1 MMTNIIIHRMWLE
14 FRGTIAVSPVAL
26 TRHEGSMMAF
36 GFRRGWGWLLLA
48 ALTLSTIGDEITLI
62 TLMFRTAGDHATLAI
77 PLLLIAQLVPGLLAA
92 PYVGRL
98 TDRRDAGIIL
108 ILASLAQAAIVAWLA
123 FSVSLPATIVGA
135 SILGLLFAISGTATF
150 ALIPVL
156 AQSLGMTLARAN
168 AGLEF
173 VRSAGM
179 LAGPVVGGILV
190 SWGGT
195 GNALLIDAG
204 SFSLLALVI
213 WGSGIRRQTQP
224 EDGEQATPTLLAE
237 YLPLL
242 RNRRIIIMVAALTLE
257 VFATAIADVA
267 FIFLITVSLRAGATA
282 LGVLTAFWAGG
293 MLLGAALAGEI
304 AERHPARWA
313 FATAALMG
321 ASMLA
326 IGVIPV
332 IAVPNLAGVAVA
344 FVVGGAANSVHNV
357 AVRTMLQ
364 KEAPPDAHGKVAA
377 IYVTATRSAT
387 IAGFLAGGLFVPAS
401 AFTAYIVGGLLGV
414 IAGLVGWGLFCLGS
428 RHG

>member
-1 MMTNIIIHRMWLE
+1 MI
-14 FRGTIAVSPVAL
+14 GVSPLAL
-26 TRHEGSMMAF
+26 TRHESAMMTF

-62 TLMFRTAGDHATLAI
+62 TLMFRTAGDHAALAI

-92 PYVGRL
+92 PYIGRL
-98 TDRRDAGIIL
+98 TDRRDAGVIL

-123 FSVSLPATIVGA
+123 FSASLPATIVGA

-150 ALIPVL
+150 ALIPIL
-156 AQSLGMTLARAN
+156 AQGLGMTLARAN

-179 LAGPVVGGILV
+179 LAGPVIGGILV
-190 SWGGT
+190 SWGGAR
-195 GNALLIDAG
+195 NALLIDSG
-204 SFSLLALVI
+204 SFALLALVI
-213 WGSGIRRQTQP
+213 WGSGVRRRTQP
-224 EDGEQATPTLLAE
+224 EDGEEQATPTLLAE

-242 RNRRIIIMVAALTLE
+242 RNRRIVIMVTALTLE

-267 FIFLITVSLRAGATA
+267 FIFLITVSLNAGATA

-304 AERHPARWA
+304 AEHHPARWA

-326 IGVIPV
+326 IGVMPLI
-332 IAVPNLAGVAVA
+332 IVPSLAGVAIA

-377 IYVTATRSAT
+377 VYVTATRSAT
-387 IAGFLAGGLFVPAS
+387 IAGFLSGGLFVPAS

-414 IAGLVGWGLFCLGS
+414 IAGIAGWGLFRLA
-428 RHG
+428 R

>member
-1 MMTNIIIHRMWLE
+1 MSAH
-14 FRGTIAVSPVAL
+14 
-26 TRHEGSMMAF
+26 
-36 GFRRGWGWLLLA
+36 RRGWGWLLLA

-62 TLMFRTAGDHATLAI
+62 TLMFRTAGDNAALAI

-92 PYVGRL
+92 PYIGRL
-98 TDRRDAGIIL
+98 TDRRDAGLIL
-108 ILASLAQAAIVAWLA
+108 ILAALAQAAIIACLA
-123 FSVSLPATIVGA
+123 FSASLPATIVGA

-156 AQSLGMTLARAN
+156 AQGLGMTLARAN

-179 LAGPVVGGILV
+179 LVGPVVGGVLV

-195 GNALLIDAG
+195 GNALLIGAI
-204 SFSLLALVI
+204 SFALLAVVI
-213 WGSGIRRQTQP
+213 WGSGIRRQIQP
-224 EDGEQATPTLLAE
+224 ECADKENTPSLLAE

-242 RNRRIIIMVAALTLE
+242 RNRRIVIMVAALSLE

-267 FIFLITVSLRAGATA
+267 FIFLVTVSLSAGATA
-282 LGVLTAFWAGG
+282 LGILTAFWAGG

-304 AERHPARWA
+304 AERHPARLA

-326 IGVIPV
+326 IGLMPV
-332 IAVPNLAGVAVA
+332 IAIPGLAFVAIA

-364 KEAPPDAHGKVAA
+364 REATPETHGKVAA

-387 IAGFLAGGLFVPAS
+387 IVGFLVGGLFVPS
-401 AFTAYIVGGLLGV
+401 AAFSAYIVGGLLGV
-414 IAGLVGWGLFCLGS
+414 IAGLAGWCLFRLAGS
-428 RHG
+428 PAISEA

>member
-1 MMTNIIIHRMWLE
+1 MMT
-14 FRGTIAVSPVAL
+14 
-26 TRHEGSMMAF
+26 F
-36 GFRRGWGWLLLA
+36 GFRRGWGWLLLT
-48 ALTLSTIGDEITLI
+48 ALMLSTIGDEITLI
-62 TLMFRTAGDHATLAI
+62 TLMFRTAGDHAALAI

-92 PYVGRL
+92 PYIGRL
-98 TDRRDAGIIL
+98 TDRRDAGFIL
-108 ILASLAQAAIVAWLA
+108 ILASLAQAMIVAWLA
-123 FSVSLPATIVGA
+123 FSASLPVTIVGA

-156 AQSLGMTLARAN
+156 AQGLGMTLARAN
-168 AGLEF
+168 AALEF

-195 GNALLIDAG
+195 RNALLIDAI
-204 SFSLLALVI
+204 SFALLAIVI
-213 WGSGIRRQTQP
+213 WGSGVRRQTQP
-224 EDGEQATPTLLAE
+224 EDGEQQATPTLLAE

-242 RNRRIIIMVAALTLE
+242 RNRRIVIMVAALTLE

-267 FIFLITVSLRAGATA
+267 FIFLVTVSLGAGATA

-313 FATAALMG
+313 FATAALLG

-326 IGVIPV
+326 IGVMPL
-332 IAVPNLAGVAVA
+332 IAVPSLAGVAVA

-364 KEAPPDAHGKVAA
+364 RESAPDTHGKVAA

-387 IAGFLAGGLFVPAS
+387 ITGFLAGGLFVPAH
-401 AFTAYIVGGLLGV
+401 AFNAYVVGGLLGV
-414 IAGLVGWGLFCLGS
+414 IAGLAGWGLFRLA
-428 RHG
+428 R